1 MAQNKHRNCIP
12 GKGGLSV
19 EVKNEYDFERAL
31 KKFKKK
37 VATDGMLKELRQRQ
51 EFKRP
56 GEVKRLAKLEAIRR
70 QRKQHNEMR
79 REGLVR

>member
-31 KKFKKK
+31 KRFKKK
-37 VATDGMLKELRQRQ
+37 VAGDGMIKELRARQ
-51 EFKRP
+51 EYKRP
-56 GEVKRLAKLEAIRR
+56 GEVKRLAKLDAIRR
-70 QRKQHNEMR
+70 QRKQHQELK

>member
-1 MAQNKHRNCIP
+1 MSKNKHRNCIP

-19 EVKNEYDFERAL
+19 EVKNEYDFERAV

-37 VATDGMLKELRQRQ
+37 VATDGILKELRANQ

-56 GEVKRLAKLEAIRR
+56 GEVKRLKHLEAVRR
-70 QRKQHNEMR
+70 QKKQDNEMR
-79 REGLVR
+79 REGLIR

>member
-31 KKFKKK
+31 KKFKKR
-37 VATDGMLKELRQRQ
+37 VATDGILKELRVRQ

-56 GEVKRLAKLEAIRR
+56 GEIKRLKKLEAIRR
-70 QRKQHNEMR
+70 QRKQHSDLR

>member
-1 MAQNKHRNCIP
+1 MSKNKHRNCIP

-37 VATDGMLKELRQRQ
+37 VATDGLLKELRAKQ

-56 GEVKRLAKLEAIRR
+56 GEVRRLKKLDAIRR
-70 QRKQHNEMR
+70 QKKQHNEMKK
-79 REGLVR
+79 EGLIN

>member
-1 MAQNKHRNCIP
+1 
-12 GKGGLSV
+12 
-19 EVKNEYDFERAL
+19 
-31 KKFKKK
+31 
-37 VATDGMLKELRQRQ
+37 MLKELRARQ

-56 GEVKRLAKLEAIRR
+56 GEIKRLAKLEAIRR

>member
-37 VATDGMLKELRQRQ
+37 VSTDGILKELRVRQ

-56 GEVKRLAKLEAIRR
+56 GEVKRLKRLEAIRR
-70 QRKQHNEMR
+70 QRKQQSDLR

>member
-1 MAQNKHRNCIP
+1 MAQNKHRNSIP

-37 VATDGMLKELRQRQ
+37 VATDGMLKELRARQ

-56 GEVKRLAKLEAIRR
+56 GEVKRLRKLEAIRR
-70 QRKQHNEMR
+70 QRKQHNELR

>member
-1 MAQNKHRNCIP
+1 MSQNRHRNCIP

-37 VATDGMLKELRQRQ
+37 VATDGLLKELRANQ

-56 GEVKRLAKLEAIRR
+56 GEIRRLKKLEAIRR
-70 QRKQHNEMR
+70 QKKQNYELRK
-79 REGLVR
+79 EGLIR

>member
-1 MAQNKHRNCIP
+1 MPKNKHVNCIP

-37 VATDGMLKELRQRQ
+37 VATDGILKELRANQ

-56 GEVKRLAKLEAIRR
+56 GELRRLKKLDAIRR
-70 QRKQHNEMR
+70 QKKQDNEMR
-79 REGLVR
+79 REGLIK